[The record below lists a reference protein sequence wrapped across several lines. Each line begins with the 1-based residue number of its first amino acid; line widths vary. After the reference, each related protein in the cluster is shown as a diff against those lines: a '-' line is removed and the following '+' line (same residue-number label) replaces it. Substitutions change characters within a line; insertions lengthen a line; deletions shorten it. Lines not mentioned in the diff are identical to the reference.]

1 MTCTLLRTSFF
12 QRPPG
17 VGAKLEKGAP
27 PPFDPPDLV
36 PRFARPNP
44 ELASLAQPSFALPGI
59 VSLFCHLRVLLA
71 SWRYAPLRIPP
82 SGAFVYL
89 KIMVWSIGPNQP
101 AGALTDQTAH
111 ISHQGATG
119 PMCQNQPIGGAPSPI
134 CPNQPPGV
142 APRPIYLNKVTRG
155 CSWANPPNPA
165 TRGRSQANLPKSATG
180 VPSGPFACIK
190 QENILKVAGLK

>member
-1 MTCTLLRTSFF
+1 MSHNFHQILISYAPLLSRLLNRGYSDTSFF

-59 VSLFCHLRVLLA
+59 VSLFCHLRVLVA

-82 SGAFVYL
+82 GGAFVHL

-111 ISHQGATG
+111 IGHQGG
-119 PMCQNQPIGGAPSPI
+119 
-134 CPNQPPGV
+134 
-142 APRPIYLNKVTRG
+142 Y
-155 CSWANPPNPA
+155 WANVPKSTN
-165 TRGRSQANLPKSATG
+165 RGRSQPNLPKSATRG
-180 VPSGPFACIK
+180 CSQANLF
-190 QENILKVAGLK
+190 E